1 MPRHDESLVEEALS
15 AYETVIQA
23 FHATTESH
31 WLHLDLT
38 ITQLKGLF
46 VLADEGA
53 LIVGRMAE
61 LLGIGK
67 PAASVLVE
75 GLVQLTLVERAE
87 DPSDRRRTIVRLT
100 PQGEELVSQL
110 QHGERRLVRA
120 LLGRLAHDDLAALTQ
135 GMRALAATV
144 ADGLPDCH
152 ASLDGAVPRLST
164 SKPLPSTRTH
174 SKTLDS

>member
-100 PQGEELVSQL
+100 PRGEELALQL

-144 ADGLPDCH
+144 TDGLPACH
-152 ASLDGAVPRLST
+152 
-164 SKPLPSTRTH
+164 
-174 SKTLDS
+174 

>member
-75 GLVQLTLVERAE
+75 ALVQLTLVERAE

-120 LLGRLAHDDLAALTQ
+120 LLGRLAPDDLAALTQ

-144 ADGLPDCH
+144 VNGLPTCH
-152 ASLDGAVPRLST
+152 TPPDGAIPRPPSRVE
-164 SKPLPSTRTH
+164 SKG
-174 SKTLDS
+174 